1 MAGQKKGVFKELI
14 SPFLDGKIQEA
25 EKKFGAGSPQHL
37 ALTLQYV
44 ADPREDHIEPGRERR
59 RHYEAELL
67 QDASGETLK
76 GVERLYRRT
85 ALIEPST
92 VCAANCRWCLRGQYP
107 TFTMS
112 AAQITGAAKYFG
124 SPAVRDD
131 LREILITGGDPFMVR
146 VLLEYTIDQIVMH
159 APNIEIIRIGSR
171 IPTQDPA
178 RVDDA
183 LLAVLTKYPHIR
195 VEVGTHINH
204 PIEFWPES
212 VEAFRRIT
220 DRGIRI
226 YNQHPLLK
234 GVNDDLPVLSEM
246 YDLMRHCAIEAHYL
260 FHCIPMRGMQH
271 HRTTVAKG
279 LELIRALVS
288 SGKFS
293 GRAKPQFFAMTDIGK
308 VPFYEGTIVDRKGR
322 DLLLQSG
329 YRLEDRLQWN
339 PTWQMP
345 EAALVDE
352 QGYLRVWYPDGQGDQ
367 EAEGQA
373 GGGAQNASHSPELP
387 VPVEF
392 VRRK

>member
-14 SPFLDGKIQEA
+14 SPFLDTKIQEA

-37 ALTLQYV
+37 ALTLQYM
-44 ADPREDHIEPGRERR
+44 ADSREDHIEPGRERR
-59 RHYEAELL
+59 RHYEAELF

-112 AAQITGAAKYFG
+112 TDQIIRAAKYFG

-131 LREILITGGDPFMVR
+131 LQEILITGGDPFMVR
-146 VLLEYTIDQIVMH
+146 VLLEYTIDQIVAH
-159 APNIEIIRIGSR
+159 APNIEIIRIGTR
-171 IPTQDPA
+171 IPTQNPG

-183 LLAVLTKYPHIR
+183 LLAVLTKYRHVRI
-195 VEVGTHINH
+195 EVGTHINH

-212 VEAFRRIT
+212 VEAFRRLT
-220 DRGIRI
+220 DKGVRI
-226 YNQHPLLK
+226 YNQHPLLN
-234 GVNDDLPVLSEM
+234 GVNDDLPVLYEL
-246 YDLMRHCAIEAHYL
+246 YDLMRHHAIEAHYL

-279 LELIRALVS
+279 LELIQRLVS

-293 GRAKPQFFAMTDIGK
+293 GRAKPQYFAMTDIGK
-308 VPFYEGTIVDRKGR
+308 VPFYEGAVVARKGN

-329 YRLEDRLQWN
+329 YRLEERLKWN

-345 EAALVDE
+345 EAAQVDE
-352 QGYLRVWYPDGQGDQ
+352 HGYLCVWYPDGPGDQ
-367 EAEGQA
+367 ETEGQA
-373 GGGAQNASHSPELP
+373 GGGTQNAGRSPEFP